1 VAPHRRRL
9 KQSGDFAGGE
19 FASTREDGVTMSRG
33 STINVKGKESV
44 AQILLV
50 DDNTADVLLLEKS
63 LQARNI
69 SFNLIRY
76 LNGERAVRAIS
87 EGRTGVPD
95 LILVDLNLP
104 GRDGFDVLNT
114 VRMAPHLSGVPV
126 GVFTSSNAAKDR
138 HRSHLIGVERYIC
151 KPPTLDE
158 FIDEVGRAV
167 QELLLLGAGGDVPPE
182 DAGPN

>member
-1 VAPHRRRL
+1 
-9 KQSGDFAGGE
+9 
-19 FASTREDGVTMSRG
+19 MINRG
-33 STINVKGKESV
+33 STLNRKGKESV
-44 AQILLV
+44 AQILLI

-69 SFNLIRY
+69 PYNLVRY
-76 LNGERAVRAIS
+76 LNGEVAMRAIS

-114 VRMAPHLSGVPV
+114 VRMAPHLSGVPM
-126 GVFTSSNAAKDR
+126 GVFTSSNATKDR
-138 HRSHLIGVERYIC
+138 HRSHLIGVERYIS

-158 FIDEVGRAV
+158 FIDEVGKAV
-167 QELLLLGAGGDVPPE
+167 QELLALGAGGDIPAG
-182 DAGPN
+182 DAGPS